1 MANKYNDYEED
12 IQTIDYESGE
22 HETDSTEVQSP
33 AQSTQETT
41 TTTKEYKPIESNS
54 VNQWWS
60 NIKAKS
66 DLLNG
71 RTPNSWSTGV
81 VTTTP
86 QTTTE
91 ETETTTT
98 TTESKPKTYAEVL
111 EEVTKDQNEKNL
123 ASLKALQEINT
134 KGLSAYQ
141 TLLKD
146 SIKRREE
153 LAQKKERNARSQAIA
168 NALGSLVNVITAG
181 AIAKR
186 NGSIPIVADY
196 DATADTALR
205 KSIEDRYT
213 LGNENEA
220 LLLSLANER
229 RKHEAEI
236 AKQNYAQEV
245 AANAE
250 LAKAKLKPYETEEAL
265 RLYNAK
271 QAAWAD
277 ARKDVD
283 VNKGEVQK
291 GVNAAK
297 PQSNNGKNGGKPKPF
312 EYNKDKLKQ
321 FATNAT
327 SWEKRDYSDPLYVER
342 DEKGAVKYGE
352 DGKPIKYKTVKY
364 SAKPSD
370 VKYIVANQAAKRLQE
385 KGISDA
391 YQTTLAMMY
400 RNLFQDKNY
409 ADSITEKIG
418 AGLIDMLITN
428 IERAN
433 ANKKNLMIGDLT
445 AMAKLYIDKQ
455 KKEAK

>member
-1 MANKYNDYEED
+1 MAKKYNDYEED

-41 TTTKEYKPIESNS
+41 IETKEYKPIEPNS

-98 TTESKPKTYAEVL
+98 TTESEPKTYAEVL
-111 EEVTKDQNEKNL
+111 EAVTKDQNEKNL
-123 ASLKALQEINT
+123 ASLKALQEINA

-181 AIAKR
+181 AIAKS

-271 QAAWAD
+271 QNYLLGKKKDYWDYQVENPKQTETSSSKNGQPKKRVFGDLENRFLAAI
-277 ARKDVD
+277 
-283 VNKGEVQK
+283 NKGKTKSVVTND
-291 GVNAAK
+291 GF
-297 PQSNNGKNGGKPKPF
+297 GGKKTSKSERQLSVEEKDTFANIALQLDAKGIKGDDF
-312 EYNKDKLKQ
+312 EKAISVYNTVWVRMPAMESRILGTKFL
-321 FATNAT
+321 
-327 SWEKRDYSDPLYVER
+327 EYV
-342 DEKGAVKYGE
+342 VKSIKAKKE
-352 DGKPIKYKTVKY
+352 DGSKYT
-364 SAKPSD
+364 AD
-370 VKYIVANQAAKRLQE
+370 EIVAN
-385 KGISDA
+385 
-391 YQTTLAMMY
+391 
-400 RNLFQDKNY
+400 
-409 ADSITEKIG
+409 
-418 AGLIDMLITN
+418 
-428 IERAN
+428 IE
-433 ANKKNLMIGDLT
+433 
-445 AMAKLYIDKQ
+445 
-455 KKEAK
+455 